1 MKITEIT
8 EGFNERQST
17 DEDWGEFKSLV
28 SRGARGVDNVTG
40 GRLSAV
46 GGATGRSAMRGLRR
60 VGAKMG
66 SGRLQ
71 GQLKMDKALMGVMKN
86 YQRYLGQANLDQ
98 NYASLQNYLKALG
111 IENPDLSENRAAI
124 LAKNKAYR
132 DAPAKAKP
140 VRLGKPVAPDVRN
153 AKGFQGADQASQ
165 ASKKLTR
172 NQVAEIIRNNLEAAM
187 KAGTLPKEI
196 QKFLST

>member
-17 DEDWGEFKSLV
+17 DDDWGEFKSLV
-28 SRGARGVDNVTG
+28 RRGARGVDNVTG

-140 VRLGKPVAPDVRN
+140 VAPDVRN

>member
-8 EGFNERQST
+8 EGYSST
-17 DEDWGEFKSLV
+17 QEGWGEFKSAAG
-28 SRGARGVDNVTG
+28 SAFGAV
-40 GRLSAV
+40 
-46 GGATGRSAMRGLRR
+46 GRSAMRGLRR
-60 VGAKMG
+60 GAAKMG
-66 SGRLQ
+66 SGKAQ

-111 IENPDLSENRAAI
+111 IENPVMRENF
-124 LAKNKAYR
+124 
-132 DAPAKAKP
+132 AP
-140 VRLGKPVAPDVRN
+140 
-153 AKGFQGADQASQ
+153 GADP
-165 ASKKLTR
+165 SKGQKAVSTQLSR
-172 NQVAEIIRNNLEAAM
+172 NQVAEIIRKNLEAAM

>member
-124 LAKNKAYR
+124 LAKNKAHLA
-132 DAPAKAKP
+132 APPKA
-140 VRLGKPVAPDVRN
+140 KPVAPDVRN